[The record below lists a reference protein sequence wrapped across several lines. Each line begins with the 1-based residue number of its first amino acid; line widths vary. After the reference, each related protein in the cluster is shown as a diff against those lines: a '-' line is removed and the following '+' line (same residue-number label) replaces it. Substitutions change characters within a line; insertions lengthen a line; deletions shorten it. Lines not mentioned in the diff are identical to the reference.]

1 MLYWNNL
8 PEAYILLGFY
18 EFYIVLYY
26 KIWSIFFTTCEDLV
40 KSFWFKPPTL
50 QQQKYLST
58 MPAEILT
65 TDDLREFKQEILA
78 EIKLLLSDISA
89 LKPADKKYL
98 KSLELQEILD
108 MSPAS
113 LQNLRNARVLPYTK
127 IGGTFYYEW
136 DDIVQLM
143 DKFKKPAKAKI

>member
-1 MLYWNNL
+1 
-8 PEAYILLGFY
+8 
-18 EFYIVLYY
+18 
-26 KIWSIFFTTCEDLV
+26 
-40 KSFWFKPPTL
+40 
-50 QQQKYLST
+50 

-65 TDDLREFKQEILA
+65 TDDLREFKQEILS

>member
-1 MLYWNNL
+1 
-8 PEAYILLGFY
+8 
-18 EFYIVLYY
+18 
-26 KIWSIFFTTCEDLV
+26 
-40 KSFWFKPPTL
+40 
-50 QQQKYLST
+50 

-143 DKFKKPAKAKI
+143 DKVKKPAKAKI

>member
-1 MLYWNNL
+1 
-8 PEAYILLGFY
+8 
-18 EFYIVLYY
+18 
-26 KIWSIFFTTCEDLV
+26 
-40 KSFWFKPPTL
+40 
-50 QQQKYLST
+50 

-65 TDDLREFKQEILA
+65 TDDLREFKQEMLA
-78 EIKLLLSDISA
+78 EIKLLLSDLSA

>member
-1 MLYWNNL
+1 
-8 PEAYILLGFY
+8 
-18 EFYIVLYY
+18 
-26 KIWSIFFTTCEDLV
+26 
-40 KSFWFKPPTL
+40 
-50 QQQKYLST
+50 

-65 TDDLREFKQEILA
+65 TDDLREFKQEMLA

-136 DDIVQLM
+136 NDIVQLM

>member
-1 MLYWNNL
+1 
-8 PEAYILLGFY
+8 
-18 EFYIVLYY
+18 
-26 KIWSIFFTTCEDLV
+26 
-40 KSFWFKPPTL
+40 
-50 QQQKYLST
+50 

-65 TDDLREFKQEILA
+65 TDDLREFKQEMLA
-78 EIKLLLSDISA
+78 EIKLLLSDLSA
-89 LKPADKKYL
+89 LKPTDKKYL

-113 LQNLRNARVLPYTK
+113 LQNLRNARILPYTK

-136 DDIVQLM
+136 NDIVQLM

>member
-1 MLYWNNL
+1 
-8 PEAYILLGFY
+8 
-18 EFYIVLYY
+18 
-26 KIWSIFFTTCEDLV
+26 
-40 KSFWFKPPTL
+40 
-50 QQQKYLST
+50 

-78 EIKLLLSDISA
+78 EIKLLLSDLSA

-98 KSLELQEILD
+98 KSLELQEVLD

-136 DDIVQLM
+136 ADIVQLM
-143 DKFKKPAKAKI
+143 DKFKKPAKTKI

>member
-1 MLYWNNL
+1 
-8 PEAYILLGFY
+8 
-18 EFYIVLYY
+18 
-26 KIWSIFFTTCEDLV
+26 
-40 KSFWFKPPTL
+40 
-50 QQQKYLST
+50 

-65 TDDLREFKQEILA
+65 TDDLREFKQEMLA

-113 LQNLRNARVLPYTK
+113 LQNLRNARVLPYTTTN
-127 IGGTFYYEW
+127 GMTLFS
-136 DDIVQLM
+136 
-143 DKFKKPAKAKI
+143 

>member
-1 MLYWNNL
+1 
-8 PEAYILLGFY
+8 
-18 EFYIVLYY
+18 
-26 KIWSIFFTTCEDLV
+26 
-40 KSFWFKPPTL
+40 
-50 QQQKYLST
+50 

-113 LQNLRNARVLPYTK
+113 LQNLRNARVLPYT
-127 IGGTFYYEW
+127 
-136 DDIVQLM
+136 
-143 DKFKKPAKAKI
+143 

>member
-1 MLYWNNL
+1 
-8 PEAYILLGFY
+8 
-18 EFYIVLYY
+18 
-26 KIWSIFFTTCEDLV
+26 
-40 KSFWFKPPTL
+40 
-50 QQQKYLST
+50 

-65 TDDLREFKQEILA
+65 TDDLREFKQEMLA
-78 EIKLLLSDISA
+78 EIKLLLSDLSA

-143 DKFKKPAKAKI
+143 DKVKKPAKAKI

>member
-1 MLYWNNL
+1 
-8 PEAYILLGFY
+8 
-18 EFYIVLYY
+18 
-26 KIWSIFFTTCEDLV
+26 
-40 KSFWFKPPTL
+40 
-50 QQQKYLST
+50 

-65 TDDLREFKQEILA
+65 TDDLREFKQEMLA
-78 EIKLLLSDISA
+78 EIKLLLSDLSA

-136 DDIVQLM
+136 NDIVQLM

>member
-1 MLYWNNL
+1 
-8 PEAYILLGFY
+8 
-18 EFYIVLYY
+18 
-26 KIWSIFFTTCEDLV
+26 
-40 KSFWFKPPTL
+40 
-50 QQQKYLST
+50 

-65 TDDLREFKQEILA
+65 TDDLREFKQEMLA